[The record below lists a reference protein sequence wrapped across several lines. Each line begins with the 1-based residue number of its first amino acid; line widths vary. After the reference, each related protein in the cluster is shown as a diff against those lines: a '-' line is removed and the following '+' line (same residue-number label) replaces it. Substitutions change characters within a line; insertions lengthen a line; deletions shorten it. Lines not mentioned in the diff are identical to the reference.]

1 MWGGV
6 ILSFFLGIV
15 GVAVATIVAVL
26 VIAYSSVKRRSGL
39 AGNVLTSVLCS
50 VALTSGIVTNP
61 PAERLVTIVL
71 AGVLLSLLLFS
82 REIVKDIA
90 DMDFDGDLG
99 KRTLPIEFGAT
110 RSYQISALSL
120 LGTSLIAGLISLTL
134 FNSGSIAFLVLV
146 VLYLIMSLRVWVAR
160 QNEAVSHAT
169 NLKYV
174 LFLSLVVWSA
184 WVGANVVV

>member
-1 MWGGV
+1 
-6 ILSFFLGIV
+6 
-15 GVAVATIVAVL
+15 
-26 VIAYSSVKRRSGL
+26 
-39 AGNVLTSVLCS
+39 
-50 VALTSGIVTNP
+50 
-61 PAERLVTIVL
+61 
-71 AGVLLSLLLFS
+71 
-82 REIVKDIA
+82 
-90 DMDFDGDLG
+90 MDFDGDLG